1 MELVEK
7 ADLKVETEGMLCA
20 AQEQTNRTN
29 YVKHKIDRTAQSPL
43 CRIYDTKK
51 ERISHTASKCEK
63 LVQKE

>member
-51 ERISHTASKCEK
+51 ERISHTASECEK